1 MATRKISRRFDE
13 SVSMA
18 AITTVVVTP
27 DDDPTEVE
35 EEATQQFTA
44 VIKDAAGNTIPQ
56 ATGVIAWTV
65 SDEDAGTI
73 SSSGLFTAGTAP
85 ETYQV
90 TATHTAS
97 GSAASVDVEVT
108 AAA

>member
-1 MATRKISRRFDE
+1 MAARKISRRFDE

-18 AITTVVVTP
+18 AVASVVVTP
-27 DDDPTEVE
+27 DDEPTQVE
-35 EEATQQFTA
+35 EEDTQQFTA

-56 ATGVIAWTV
+56 ASGAIAWTRNL
-65 SDEDAGTI
+65 SAAGTI
-73 SSSGLFTAGTAP
+73 SSSGLFTAGTTP
-85 ETYQV
+85 GDYTV

-97 GSAASVDVEVT
+97 GVAGTVDVEVT